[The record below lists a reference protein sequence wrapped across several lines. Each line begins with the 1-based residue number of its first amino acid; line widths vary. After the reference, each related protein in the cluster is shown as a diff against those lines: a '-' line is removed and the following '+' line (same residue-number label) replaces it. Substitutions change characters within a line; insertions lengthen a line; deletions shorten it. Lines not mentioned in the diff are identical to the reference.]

1 MTNVFHH
8 QDAKWAGHQN
18 PQWRAYGMA
27 PRIIV
32 WGHAVVRYRR
42 CDLIGW
48 IKGFQGSSDS
58 ARVVPAIAF
67 EKT

>member
-1 MTNVFHH
+1 
-8 QDAKWAGHQN
+8 
-18 PQWRAYGMA
+18 MA